1 MKLITSICL
10 SLTMLIGAMV
20 HAQDLNGVATYKTQ
34 RKVDIQLDSAQIGD
48 AMKQQIMAQLKK
60 QFERTYL
67 LDFTKSES
75 VYKQEESLD
84 GPTMGGGGGM
94 QFIVAGSGDADI
106 LYKHVKEH
114 RFANLNEMFG
124 KMFLI
129 KDTLTQRK
137 WTLTKESKNI
147 GNYTCFKATYDYER
161 EVMQTSVST
170 DGEEPELDPEP
181 EMETITVT
189 AWYTPQIPVQNG
201 PGTYYGLPGLILEV
215 NDGELNILCSKIVLN
230 PKGGVDVSEPN
241 SGKEV
246 TQEQYDTIL
255 EKKMQEMEEQ
265 MNDGRRRGDGHGIEI
280 RIGG

>member
-10 SLTMLIGAMV
+10 SLTMMLGAMV
-20 HAQDLNGVATYKTQ
+20 QAQDLAGIATYKTQ

-48 AMKQQIMAQLKK
+48 AMKQQILASLKK

-67 LDFTKSES
+67 LDFNKSES

-84 GPTMGGGGGM
+84 GPVMGGGGM
-94 QFIVAGSGDADI
+94 QIVVAGSGDADV
-106 LYKHVKEH
+106 LYKNVDEH
-114 RFANLNEMFG
+114 RFSNLNEMFG

-137 WTLTKESKNI
+137 WTMTKDSKNI

-161 EVMQTSVST
+161 PVMQTSVST
-170 DGEEPELDPEP
+170 NGEEAALDDDP

-189 AWYTPQIPVQNG
+189 AWYTPQIPVKNG
-201 PGTYYGLPGLILEV
+201 PDTYYGLPGLILEV

-230 PKGGVDVSEPN
+230 PKGGVDVAEPD

-246 TQEQYDTIL
+246 DQAEYDEIL
-255 EKKMQEMEEQ
+255 EKKMAEMEEQ

>member
-1 MKLITSICL
+1 MKLLLAICV
-10 SLTMLIGAMV
+10 SLTMTLGSLL
-20 HAQDLNGVATYKTQ
+20 HAQDLAGVATYKTQ

-48 AMKQQIMAQLKK
+48 AMKQQILAQLKK

-67 LDFTKSES
+67 LDFNKTES

-84 GPTMGGGGGM
+84 GPAMGGGGGM
-94 QFIVAGSGDADI
+94 QFVVAGSGDADI
-106 LYKHVKEH
+106 LYKNVNDH

-161 EVMQTSVST
+161 EAMRTSIST
-170 DGEEPELDPEP
+170 NGEDVEMDQEP

-201 PGTYYGLPGLILEV
+201 PDTYYGLPGLILEV

-246 TQEQYDTIL
+246 SQAEYDAIL
-255 EKKMQEMEEQ
+255 EKKMQDMEEQ